1 MCEIWKDISGF
12 EGFYQVSNLGRVR
25 SLARDTTV
33 HSVRRRGRTEG
44 HLKDEVWHRNGKILS
59 YVFQG
64 SDVPYVRLY
73 KGDNGSR
80 ISVPVRLLV
89 AQAFL
94 DAPKDC
100 SPRLITHINENRL
113 DCAASNLRIEIVM

>member
-1 MCEIWKDISGF
+1 MCEIWKDILGF
-12 EGFYQVSNLGRVR
+12 EGSYQVSNLGRVR

-33 HSVRRRGRTEG
+33 HNVRRRGRTEG

-64 SDVPYVRLY
+64 SGVPYVRLY
-73 KGDNGSR
+73 KGDDGSR
-80 ISVPVRLLV
+80 ISVPVKLLV

-94 DAPKDC
+94 DAPEDC
-100 SPRLITHINENRL
+100 KPIRISHVNGDYL
-113 DCAASNLRIEIVM
+113 DCAASNLQVD